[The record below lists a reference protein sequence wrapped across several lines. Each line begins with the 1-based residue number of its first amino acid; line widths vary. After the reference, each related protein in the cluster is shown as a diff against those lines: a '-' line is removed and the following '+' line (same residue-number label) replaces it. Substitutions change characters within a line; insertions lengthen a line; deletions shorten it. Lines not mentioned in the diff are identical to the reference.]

1 MQGKCGIAVSGIVV
15 SCQKSS
21 HQPSAVSRQGIGCQL
36 SVVRIR
42 ILRIFRIIDV
52 IGLTDGNLYVLT
64 VD

>member
-1 MQGKCGIAVSGIVV
+1 MQGKYGIAVSHRLSAVRGLVV

-42 ILRIFRIIDV
+42 ILRFS
-52 IGLTDGNLYVLT
+52 GL
-64 VD
+64 